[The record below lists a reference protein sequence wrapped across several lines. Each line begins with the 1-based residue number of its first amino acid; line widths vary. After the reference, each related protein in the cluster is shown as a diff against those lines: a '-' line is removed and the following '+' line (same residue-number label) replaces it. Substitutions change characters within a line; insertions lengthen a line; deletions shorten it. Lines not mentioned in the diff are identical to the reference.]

1 MHRTITRLYPYII
14 GKPVEVLSDDNITVK
29 KAMDVVCEN
38 DRYADQ
44 NRNLKGFS
52 YLLGEKGV
60 YEFERLY

>member
-1 MHRTITRLYPYII
+1 MHRTITRLYPYMI
-14 GKPVEVLSDDNITVK
+14 GKSVEVISDKQITVK
-29 KAMDVVCEN
+29 KAMDAVCEN

-44 NRNLKGFS
+44 NRNSKNFS

>member
-1 MHRTITRLYPYII
+1 MI
-14 GKPVEVLSDDNITVK
+14 GKSVEVISDKQITVK
-29 KAMDVVCEN
+29 KAMDAVCEN

-44 NRNLKGFS
+44 NRNSKNFS

>member
-1 MHRTITRLYPYII
+1 MI
-14 GKPVEVLSDDNITVK
+14 GKSVEVISDKQITVK

-44 NRNLKGFS
+44 NRNSKGFY